1 MRLST
6 LAVPLLTAAYAS
18 AHGYVS
24 QLSIGDTLYQGD
36 RTGQPTD
43 NSVIRDVSSQDP
55 IKGADNPDLNCG
67 NGSPRPAGLNA
78 DAKPGDTMSF
88 LWVSADGGNWPHE
101 IGPLIT
107 YMASCGDE
115 DCNEFDSTKAKWFKI
130 DQQGQ
135 VSDGSN
141 TWVQKETQQR
151 QPAKV
156 TLPNNI
162 APGNYLVRHEIIALH
177 LGNSM
182 GGAEFYASCSQLK
195 VSGSG
200 TGKPSSDELVS
211 FPGAYRDDD
220 PGIFT
225 PKVFDPGF
233 HYDFPGPKIAAF
245 VAEGGGNSDS
255 GSSSGSDDPSPNPNP
270 TSTSNGPTQTNAPD
284 NESTTKCNLKK
295 SSKSSSNARRS
306 LNVNSRRNSLTDDL
320 VTAGSSLNVKF
331 YPKHIS
337 RVMRKTVF
345 GGKH

>member
-1 MRLST
+1 
-6 LAVPLLTAAYAS
+6 
-18 AHGYVS
+18 
-24 QLSIGDTLYQGD
+24 
-36 RTGQPTD
+36 
-43 NSVIRDVSSQDP
+43 
-55 IKGADNPDLNCG
+55 
-67 NGSPRPAGLNA
+67 
-78 DAKPGDTMSF
+78 
-88 LWVSADGGNWPHE
+88 
-101 IGPLIT
+101 
-107 YMASCGDE
+107 
-115 DCNEFDSTKAKWFKI
+115 
-130 DQQGQ
+130 
-135 VSDGSN
+135 
-141 TWVQKETQQR
+141 
-151 QPAKV
+151 
-156 TLPNNI
+156 
-162 APGNYLVRHEIIALH
+162 
-177 LGNSM
+177 M

-233 HYDFPGPKIAAF
+233 HYDFPGPKIASF
-245 VAEGGGNSDS
+245 IAEGGGNSDS
-255 GSSSGSDDPSPNPNP
+255 GSSSGSDDPSPNPTP
-270 TSTSNGPTQTNAPD
+270 TSNGPTQTNAPD

-306 LNVNSRRNSLTDDL
+306 LNSRRNSLTDDL